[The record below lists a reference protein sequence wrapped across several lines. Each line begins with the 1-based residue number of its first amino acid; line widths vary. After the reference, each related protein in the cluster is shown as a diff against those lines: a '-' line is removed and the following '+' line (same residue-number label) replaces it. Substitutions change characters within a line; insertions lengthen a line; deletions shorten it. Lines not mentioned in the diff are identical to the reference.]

1 MRKLRHPF
9 LCYVHAYDHMKILWI
24 QIQCLVILSS
34 IKFTSSSFWSWPEQY
49 TRYELD
55 AFISHMGPSN
65 HSGHYVCHI
74 RDKQDPSKWVIFNDN
89 KVRTKCW
96 ESLLT
101 LSCCQVA
108 ESANPPKELGY
119 LYLYKRVWNKRD
131 WAFLFG
137 AVSSERIKLYLM
149 NLLSWRRGRAL
160 PFMWNK
166 PVTLNNKTDL
176 KRTVMHCSPMDPLG
190 LNPHTPFSIQVSEI
204 YRHPHRKS
212 LPNAVQG

>member
-1 MRKLRHPF
+1 MEEWVLDGSWLCWLWGNEESHSSDMSNLSWTMVTCKWPQESSYKLDPMNGNFIEHEVCLF
-9 LCYVHAYDHMKILWI
+9 FFMILTW
-24 QIQCLVILSS
+24 S
-34 IKFTSSSFWSWPEQY
+34 I
-49 TRYELD
+49 RYELD

-89 KVRTKCW
+89 KVGTKRC

-131 WAFLFG
+131 WAFLFW
-137 AVSSERIKLYLM
+137 AASAERIKLNLM
-149 NLLSWRRGRAL
+149 ILLSWRRRRGIAIHVKNQWL
-160 PFMWNK
+160 
-166 PVTLNNKTDL
+166 
-176 KRTVMHCSPMDPLG
+176 
-190 LNPHTPFSIQVSEI
+190 
-204 YRHPHRKS
+204 
-212 LPNAVQG
+212 